1 MRLDEAS
8 KLSLIFNSV
17 DIKADDPGGL
27 TEAEWKADPQQA
39 PRAEQYNTRKTIKQT
54 QAGLRYERQLSAQ
67 DDISVM
73 AYAGER
79 ETTQYQSIPWWHS

>member
-1 MRLDEAS
+1 MGRT
-8 KLSLIFNSV
+8 I
-17 DIKADDPGGL
+17 GGL
-27 TEAEWKADPQQA
+27 TESEWKSRSQQA

-73 AYAGER
+73 AYAGG
-79 ETTQYQSIPWWHS
+79 ETAQYQSIPGGTAKNRPGWRRNYTATPLSGR